1 MSEEQQQQQLQRI
14 YTEQQITESN
24 ISVLQ
29 QRIEI
34 IQAYLTNYQSGLMV
48 LNEIEGKKEGEEMM
62 MNVGGNIF
70 VEAKL
75 VNPSTVTRGIGS
87 GVRIEQ
93 STGDAKKALQSSIEG
108 LEKQYQSLTEEYQKL
123 VTRASALNSQ
133 FQQLAA
139 QVQNSSSQQ

>member
-1 MSEEQQQQQLQRI
+1 MSEEQQQLLQRI

-48 LNEIEGKKEGEEMM
+48 LKEIEGKNEGEEML

-75 VNPSTVTRGIGS
+75 VNPSKVTRGIGS

-93 STGDAKKALQSSIEG
+93 SLEEAKKAVESSIEG
-108 LEKQYQSLTEEYQKL
+108 LDKQYQVMTEEYQKL
-123 VTRASALNSQ
+123 IARASVLNSQ

-139 QVQNSSSQQ
+139 QVQNTASHE

>member
-1 MSEEQQQQQLQRI
+1 MSEEEQQLLQRI

-34 IQAYLTNYQSGLMV
+34 MQAYLTNYQSGLMV
-48 LNEIEGKKEGEEMM
+48 LKEIEGKSEGEEMM

-70 VEAKL
+70 VEARL
-75 VNPSTVTRGIGS
+75 VTPSKVTRGIGS

-93 STGDAKKALQSSIEG
+93 SLEEAKKAVQNSIEG
-108 LEKQYQSLTEEYQKL
+108 LEKQYQSLTGEYQKL

-139 QVQNSSSQQ
+139 KVQNSTSQE

>member
-1 MSEEQQQQQLQRI
+1 MSEEQQQQLQRI

-48 LNEIEGKKEGEEMM
+48 LKEIEGKKKGEEML

-75 VNPSTVTRGIGS
+75 VNPSKVTRGIGS

-93 STGDAKKALQSSIEG
+93 GVEDAMKALQSSIEG
-108 LEKQYQSLTEEYQKL
+108 LEKQYQSLTDDYQKL
-123 VTRASALNSQ
+123 VARASVLNSQ
-133 FQQLAA
+133 FKQLAA
-139 QVQNSSSQQ
+139 QVQDKTSQQ

>member
-1 MSEEQQQQQLQRI
+1 MSEEEQQLLQRI

-34 IQAYLTNYQSGLMV
+34 LQAYLTNYQSGLMV
-48 LNEIEGKKEGEEMM
+48 LKEIEEKGEGEEML

-75 VNPSTVTRGIGS
+75 VNPSKVTRGIGS

-93 STGDAKKALQSSIEG
+93 SLEEAKKAVQNSIEG
-108 LEKQYQSLTEEYQKL
+108 LEKQYQTMTEEYQKL
-123 VTRASALNSQ
+123 IARASVLNSQ

-139 QVQNSSSQQ
+139 KVQNSGSQE

>member
-1 MSEEQQQQQLQRI
+1 MSEDQQQLLQRI
-14 YTEQQITESN
+14 YAEQQITESN

-34 IQAYLTNYQSGLMV
+34 IQAYLTNYQSGLLV
-48 LNEIEGKKEGEEMM
+48 LKEIESKKRGEEML

-75 VNPSTVTRGIGS
+75 VSPSKVTRGIGS

-93 STGDAKKALQSSIEG
+93 SLTDAMTALQSSIEN
-108 LEKQYQSLTEEYQKL
+108 LENQYQSLSDEYQKH
-123 VTRASALNSQ
+123 VTRAAALNSQ
-133 FQQLAA
+133 FQDLAA
-139 QVQNSSSQQ
+139 KIQGESSQK

>member
-1 MSEEQQQQQLQRI
+1 MSEEQQQLLQRI

-34 IQAYLTNYQSGLMV
+34 IQAYLTNYQSGLLV
-48 LNEIEGKKEGEEMM
+48 LKEIGEKKKGEEML

-75 VNPSTVTRGIGS
+75 MNPSKVTRGIGS

-93 STGDAKKALQSSIEG
+93 SVGDAMTALQSSIEG
-108 LEKQYQSLTEEYQKL
+108 LEKQYQSMSDEYQKL
-123 VTRASALNSQ
+123 VARASALNSQ

-139 QVQNSSSQQ
+139 KLQESTPRE

>member
-1 MSEEQQQQQLQRI
+1 MSEEQQQQLQRI

-75 VNPSTVTRGIGS
+75 VNPSTVARGIGS

>member
-1 MSEEQQQQQLQRI
+1 MSDDQQQLLQRI

-24 ISVLQ
+24 ISLLQ

-48 LNEIEGKKEGEEMM
+48 LKEIEKKKEGEEML

-70 VEAKL
+70 VEATL
-75 VNPSTVTRGIGS
+75 VNPSKVTRGIGS

-93 STGDAKKALQSSIEG
+93 SLEEAKKAVQSSVEG
-108 LEKQYQSLTEEYQKL
+108 LEKQYQSMAEEYQKL
-123 VTRASALNSQ
+123 VSRASILNSQ

-139 QVQNSSSQQ
+139 KVQESTSKE

>member
-1 MSEEQQQQQLQRI
+1 MSEEQQQLLQRI

-48 LNEIEGKKEGEEMM
+48 LNEIEKKNEGEEMLL
-62 MNVGGNIF
+62 NVGGNIF

-75 VNPSTVTRGIGS
+75 VNPSKVTRGIGS

-93 STGDAKKALQSSIEG
+93 SLEEAKKAVQSSIEG
-108 LEKQYQSLTEEYQKL
+108 LEKQYQTMTEEYQKL
-123 VTRASALNSQ
+123 IARASALNSQ

-139 QVQNSSSQQ
+139 QVQKTDSQE

>member
-1 MSEEQQQQQLQRI
+1 MSEEQQQQLQRI

-48 LNEIEGKKEGEEMM
+48 LKEIDGKKIGEEML

-75 VNPSTVTRGIGS
+75 VNPSKVTRGIGS

-93 STGDAKKALQSSIEG
+93 GVEDAMKALQSSIEG
-108 LEKQYQSLTEEYQKL
+108 LEKQYQSLTEDYQKL
-123 VTRASALNSQ
+123 VARASVLNSQ

-139 QVQNSSSQQ
+139 QVQDKTSQQ

>member
-1 MSEEQQQQQLQRI
+1 MSEEQQQLLQRI

-48 LNEIEGKKEGEEMM
+48 LKEIEGKSEGEEMM

-70 VEAKL
+70 VEARL
-75 VNPSTVTRGIGS
+75 VNPSKVTRGIGS

-93 STGDAKKALQSSIEG
+93 SLEEAKKAVQSSIEG
-108 LEKQYQSLTEEYQKL
+108 LEKQYQSMTEEYQKL
-123 VTRASALNSQ
+123 IARASALNSQ

-139 QVQNSSSQQ
+139 KVQNGASQE

>member
-1 MSEEQQQQQLQRI
+1 MSEEQQQLLQRI

-48 LNEIEGKKEGEEMM
+48 LKEIEKKKEGEEML

-75 VNPSTVTRGIGS
+75 VNPSKVTRGIGS

-93 STGDAKKALQSSIEG
+93 SLEEATKAVQSSIEG
-108 LEKQYQSLTEEYQKL
+108 LEKQYQAMTEDYQKL

-139 QVQNSSSQQ
+139 QVQNIDSRE

>member
-1 MSEEQQQQQLQRI
+1 MSEEQQQLLQRI

-48 LNEIEGKKEGEEMM
+48 LKEIEGKNEGEEML

-75 VNPSTVTRGIGS
+75 VNPSKVTRGIGS

-93 STGDAKKALQSSIEG
+93 SLEEAKNALQNSIEG
-108 LEKQYQSLTEEYQKL
+108 LEKQYKVLTDEYQKL
-123 VTRASALNSQ
+123 IARASVLNSQ

-139 QVQNSSSQQ
+139 QVQNTASQE

>member
-1 MSEEQQQQQLQRI
+1 MSEEQQQLLQRI

-34 IQAYLTNYQSGLMV
+34 IQAYLTNYQSGLLV
-48 LNEIEGKKEGEEMM
+48 LKEIEGKGKDEEML

-75 VNPSTVTRGIGS
+75 VNPSKVTRGIGS

-93 STGDAKKALQSSIEG
+93 SLTDAMTALQSSIES
-108 LEKQYQSLTEEYQKL
+108 LEKQYQSMSDEYQKL
-123 VTRASALNSQ
+123 VTHASVLNSQ

-139 QVQNSSSQQ
+139 KIQEESAQK

>member
-1 MSEEQQQQQLQRI
+1 MSEEQQQLLQRI

-34 IQAYLTNYQSGLMV
+34 IQAYLTNYQSGLLV
-48 LNEIEGKKEGEEMM
+48 LKEIEGKGKDEEML

-75 VNPSTVTRGIGS
+75 VNPSEVTRGIGS

-93 STGDAKKALQSSIEG
+93 SLTDAMTALQSSIES
-108 LEKQYQSLTEEYQKL
+108 LEKQYQSMSDEYQKL
-123 VTRASALNSQ
+123 VTHASVLNSQ

-139 QVQNSSSQQ
+139 KIQEESAQK

>member
-1 MSEEQQQQQLQRI
+1 MSEEEQQLLQRI

-34 IQAYLTNYQSGLMV
+34 MQAYLTNYQSGLMV
-48 LNEIEGKKEGEEMM
+48 LKEIEGKSEGEEMM

-70 VEAKL
+70 VEARL
-75 VNPSTVTRGIGS
+75 VNPSKVTRGIGS

-93 STGDAKKALQSSIEG
+93 SLEEAKKAVQNSIEG

-139 QVQNSSSQQ
+139 KVQNSTSQE

>member
-1 MSEEQQQQQLQRI
+1 MSEEEQQLLQRI

-34 IQAYLTNYQSGLMV
+34 MQAYLTNYQSGLMV
-48 LNEIEGKKEGEEMM
+48 LKEIEGKSEGEEMM

-70 VEAKL
+70 VEARL
-75 VNPSTVTRGIGS
+75 VTPSKVTRGIGS

-93 STGDAKKALQSSIEG
+93 SLEEAKKAVQNSIEG
-108 LEKQYQSLTEEYQKL
+108 LEKQYHSMTEEYQKL
-123 VTRASALNSQ
+123 IARASVLNSQ

-139 QVQNSSSQQ
+139 KVQSSTPQE